1 MVKTRI
7 KALVR
12 ELKSNSGD
20 TNIQKLILILI
31 AFVAGGLLVTAI
43 IFALEA
49 HYGSGTSN
57 LIDDIMG

>member
-20 TNIQKLILILI
+20 TNLQKLILILI

-43 IFALEA
+43 IFALGA
-49 HYGSGTSN
+49 HYGSGTGN
-57 LIDDIMG
+57 MINDIMG